1 MIRGLDHAQLA
12 APPGCEAAARAFFG
26 AGLGLV
32 EIAKPA
38 ELERRG
44 GVWFALTDGRE
55 LHVGVESGFAPQ
67 EKAHVALSVDSPEDL
82 AALAARSGASIDRVT
97 IAGAS
102 RFYAPDPWGNRLEF
116 IHRG

>member
-12 APPGCEAAARAFFG
+12 APPGCESAARAFFG

-32 EIAKPA
+32 EIAKPP

-44 GVWFALTDGRE
+44 GVWFALTDGHE
-55 LHVGVESGFAPQ
+55 LHVGVESDFVPQ
-67 EKAHVALSVDSPEDL
+67 EKAHVGLSIDGPEDL
-82 AALAARSGASIDRVT
+82 AALAARFGASIDRVT
-97 IAGAS
+97 IPGAS

-116 IHRG
+116 IYRG